1 MSDNTTSNQSSTGD
15 SKSTPG
21 AVPSSTDGSSSAP
34 IGNSANS
41 VDQTSVSTDKQHG
54 NQNVPQSGGAYSG
67 QNYNANYQ
75 GYGNNPN
82 YNNNYNNNN
91 NNPNYYHKNQYNKNY
106 TGGNSGGSGG
116 RQNNYNNNANQNNNQ
131 RYNNNKKQYN
141 NQKMNHHHHNQ
152 QQPQQ
157 QYVNYPYNTAAAAAS
172 QMYGYY
178 MGGYQPVYGL
188 PLQYGGIPATP
199 GQQYPGQ
206 VASPVVPTVQPQQIS
221 TPPTPKIR
229 LTTKDGKPVDL
240 DEKKRKTASSTPV
253 ASPQPARATTVSS
266 EKDKTPSSSATPA
279 TENKPAGISAAEEF
293 KRKIRERAAA
303 AAAAASKGK
312 ETKEET
318 KEETTA
324 TETKKET
331 EETPVAKESSST
343 VDQPSVVPPQESH
356 KDTVETPKP
365 EVTET
370 SVEATKELPASEE
383 TKEVLSS
390 ETNDTTAV
398 EKPKVE
404 EKPVEVNDK
413 VELQIEPQSPSVE
426 GDSESIVENEDEEE
440 STISEKEEPQTETET
455 ETETQTQTQTEPEP
469 ESEPV
474 PTANAPDF
482 TISQFLERLKIATP
496 IDDILATKYPE
507 TIQGVDGSKQI
518 SGKKYRYDPQF
529 LIQFRDVISF
539 TIDPTFKAHL
549 ESLDIHPNAM
559 KRSGSTRDA
568 SSRGGLPN
576 KFTGGL
582 PARFNGPGGKGGGQF
597 DGGRQNSRSGSKRGG
612 GRGASSRDK
621 STRKGTPSKRGGRG
635 GDRSEMR
642 ERGGAGAGAGA
653 GGENDGNNQ
662 GDGKPVEEVKP
673 LEKSANRWV
682 PKSRMQ
688 AKKETK
694 VAEDGTILLEPE
706 DIEKKTKSL
715 LNKLTLEMFTAI
727 SDEIIALTNQSKHEK
742 DAATIKQII
751 SLTFAKACD
760 EPHWSEMYAK
770 LCAKMCTSV
779 SNDITDES
787 ITLKDGTH
795 ASGGVLARRLLLATC
810 QKEYEKG
817 WTDKLPTNPDG
828 SPLEPEMMSDEYYAM
843 AAAKRRGLGLVKFIG
858 HLYNL
863 NMLNDHVI
871 YVCLKDQTKN
881 TVDPSDDS
889 LENLTQLIQ
898 TVGPKLD
905 SNERTRTML
914 KIVFDYIEKVLEG
927 VKLPSRIKFM
937 LMDLQDLREAKWV
950 SLKGDAGPKTI
961 EEIHRDAEIK
971 KMEEERAKNEK
982 KRKQHQLGGGVGGGS
997 DSRSN
1002 SSRGGSNWNNNNNN
1016 NNNQSSNGP
1025 FMKKSPSFM
1034 TQRVGSSRSPSTS
1047 TFQNSDLQRD
1057 TSKRSEPSQSNIFA
1071 ALEGGDDD
1079 EDE

>member
-1 MSDNTTSNQSSTGD
+1 MSDNTTLNQSSTGD

-34 IGNSANS
+34 VGNNANS
-41 VDQTSVSTDKQHG
+41 VDQSSVSTDKQHG
-54 NQNVPQSGGAYSG
+54 NQNVPQSGGGYSG

-75 GYGNNPN
+75 GYGNNLN
-82 YNNNYNNNN
+82 YNSNF

-106 TGGNSGGSGG
+106 TGSGG

-157 QYVNYPYNTAAAAAS
+157 QYVNYPYNAAAAAAP

-178 MGGYQPVYGL
+178 MGGYQPLYVSGV
-188 PLQYGGIPATP
+188 PLQYGAIPGTP
-199 GQQYPGQ
+199 GQQFPGQ
-206 VASPVVPTVQPQQIS
+206 VASPAAPTSQPQQIS

-253 ASPQPARATTVSS
+253 ASPQPAKATTVSS
-266 EKDKTPSSSATPA
+266 DKDSTPPSSTTA
-279 TENKPAGISAAEEF
+279 TESKSTGLSAAEEF

-312 ETKEET
+312 EESATEAKKEGEEVPVAKEPSASVDQPAVIPPQESLKDTVENPQPEVNET
-318 KEETTA
+318 PV
-324 TETKKET
+324 ETKKE
-331 EETPVAKESSST
+331 
-343 VDQPSVVPPQESH
+343 
-356 KDTVETPKP
+356 
-365 EVTET
+365 
-370 SVEATKELPASEE
+370 LPTNEE
-383 TKEVLSS
+383 TKEVLTS
-390 ETNDTTAV
+390 ETNDTTPSD
-398 EKPKVE
+398 EPKVE
-404 EKPVEVNDK
+404 ENPVELNDK
-413 VELQIEPQSPSVE
+413 VEQPNETQSATVTVE
-426 GDSESIVENEDEEE
+426 GDNESIVDNRDEEVTTV
-440 STISEKEEPQTETET
+440 SETET
-455 ETETQTQTQTEPEP
+455 EPA
-469 ESEPV
+469 
-474 PTANAPDF
+474 TAPASVPDF
-482 TISQFLERLKIATP
+482 TISQFLERLKIVTP

-507 TIQGVDGSKQI
+507 NIQGVDDSKQI
-518 SGKKYRYDPQF
+518 AGKKYRYDPQF
-529 LIQFRDVISF
+529 LIQFRDVISY

-559 KRSGSTRDA
+559 KRSGSTRDG

-582 PARFNGPGGKGGGQF
+582 PARFNGPGGKGGVPF

-612 GRGASSRDK
+612 RGASTRDK
-621 STRKGTPSKRGGRG
+621 STRKGTPSKRGGGR

-642 ERGGAGAGAGA
+642 ERGGGGGVGP
-653 GGENDGNNQ
+653 GGEEDANKQ
-662 GDGKPVEEVKP
+662 GEVKPVEEVKP

-688 AKKETK
+688 KKEVK

-706 DIEKKTKSL
+706 DVEKKTKSL
-715 LNKLTLEMFTAI
+715 LNKLTLEMFTSI
-727 SDEIIALTNQSKHEK
+727 SDEIIGLTNQSKHEK

-881 TVDPSDDS
+881 TIDPSDDS

-937 LMDLQDLREAKWV
+937 LMDLQDLRQAKWISV
-950 SLKGDAGPKTI
+950 KGDAGPKTI

-982 KRKQHQLGGGVGGGS
+982 KRKQHQLGG

-1016 NNNQSSNGP
+1016 NNNNINNNNNNNQSSNGP
-1025 FMKKSPSFM
+1025 FMKKSPSFI

-1047 TFQNSDLQRD
+1047 TLQNSDLQRD